1 MHTRAIAKD
10 YIVVLVDSLLLKVSV
25 SHLLLLFLL
34 INEMCSNL
42 NADYHGCKVSYNNY
56 AQY

>member
-10 YIVVLVDSLLLKVSV
+10 YIVVLVDFLLLKVSV

-42 NADYHGCKVSYNNY
+42 NADYHGCKASYNN
-56 AQY
+56 